1 MLCGLNCGLEVISE
15 GSKILKVRG
24 DRENPRSQ
32 GYMCRK
38 GANIAYFQ
46 NNPERLK
53 YPLKRV
59 GDRFERISWKQ
70 ALDEIAARIKEI
82 RGTHGPRSIAY
93 MGGGGQGCHF
103 QSLFGVPLLRGLG
116 SHNHYNALAQELT
129 GLYWVEGKGYGRQS
143 LHTSPDIDN
152 SDFLVCWGS
161 TP

>member
-1 MLCGLNCGLEVISE
+1 MAEWKKTSCVLCAQSCGLEVISE
-15 GSKILKVRG
+15 GSKILKVRA

-32 GYMCRK
+32 GFMCRK

-82 RGTHGPRSIAY
+82 HESSWSPI
-93 MGGGGQGCHF
+93 H
-103 QSLFGVPLLRGLG
+103 
-116 SHNHYNALAQELT
+116 
-129 GLYWVEGKGYGRQS
+129 S
-143 LHTSPDIDN
+143 LHGWRRSGLSFPIAIRGAFA
-152 SDFLVCWGS
+152 SGVRV
-161 TP
+161 P